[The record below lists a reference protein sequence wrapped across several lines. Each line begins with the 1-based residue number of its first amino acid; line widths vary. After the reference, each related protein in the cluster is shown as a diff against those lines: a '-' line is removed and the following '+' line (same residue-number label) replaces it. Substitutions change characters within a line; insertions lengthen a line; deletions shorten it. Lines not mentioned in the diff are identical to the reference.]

1 MLQHHSWRY
10 KLLTLVFV
18 FPFLA
23 FAQENIEGNKNQ
35 ADTTGN
41 GAARAAFGL
50 MNSAVQ
56 STQDKIESSVADS
69 TKSDSLISPSAL
81 KNLVNYYAEDSMQ
94 ISVQLNK
101 AYLYNAAHID
111 YGDVTL
117 DAGYI
122 ELDWAK
128 NEVYAHGI
136 LDSTGKMSQQPVFKQ
151 GEDTYETDEIRY
163 NFSSN
168 KAIIKTVIT
177 REGESYLHG
186 EVIKRQDESTFYIQG
201 TAFTTCNKRHPD
213 FFVATKKAKV
223 IVGKKIITGPANLVI
238 ADIPTPIILP
248 FGFFPA
254 QDKRSSGFIIP
265 TFNQHIGKGLGLVN
279 GGYYFSLSDYYDLTL
294 TGEVYSRGGFGLQGR
309 STYKKRYK
317 YSGNIIA
324 RYNHT
329 IIGDPRYDDYSSEYI
344 NSKDFKFHWDHQQ
357 DAKARPD
364 LRFGASVDL
373 TNPTFN
379 KYNTVNSGEY
389 LQNTTTSSISLD
401 KRWLGT
407 PFSMAA
413 SANHSQNN
421 ISKNFTLSLPKVA
434 FTMSRINPFE
444 RRNGVG
450 KKRWYEKIG
459 TNYTGATEAQLR
471 GNYDSLSNGSEQFN
485 NILRTGMQH
494 NVGVSTSERVFTYF
508 SINPSV
514 QYTSKWYRSKLDYQY
529 NDDNQLLVD
538 TISGFAL
545 TNEFSASVD
554 LSTKLYGTFNYRK
567 GKIKAIRHMMTP
579 TIGMS
584 YRPDYSD
591 DFWGSYQHL
600 TDTSGKEVVI
610 SRFNGYL
617 YGGNSAGKSGLIT
630 MSLGNNLEMKVRSD
644 KDSTGE
650 RKVKILD
657 RLNFNTNYNMAAT
670 EFNWSNLG
678 VVAQSSVLK
687 NKVQLSYQG
696 VFDFYGYDPT
706 LKKRVNKSAYEVNNK
721 IVRNTS
727 STFSVNM
734 KWQGNLGV
742 ERKKKENKSVLGI
755 EDGDINYYSVTEL
768 MDFSMPWNFS
778 INYNYQLSKSTLD
791 AVVTTHAI
799 GFNAGFDPTPN
810 WHILVNSGFDIVE
823 KEITY
828 TQLNIVRD
836 LHCWELRLM
845 WVPFGFNQ
853 SYMVG
858 INIKASSFKDAKLER
873 RRNQGDF

>member
-1 MLQHHSWRY
+1 MLQHNSWRY

-23 FAQENIEGNKNQ
+23 FGQQNTEVNKNQ
-35 ADTTGN
+35 ADTTEN
-41 GAARAAFGL
+41 GAARAAFNL
-50 MNSAVQ
+50 MNTAVTG
-56 STQDKIESSVADS
+56 TQDKIEASVADS
-69 TKSDSLISPSAL
+69 TQPDSTISESAL
-81 KNLVNYYAEDSMQ
+81 KNLVNYFAEDSMQ
-94 ISVQLNK
+94 ISVQQNK

-128 NEVYAHGI
+128 NEVYARGVP
-136 LDSTGKMSQQPVFKQ
+136 DSTGKITQQPIFKQ
-151 GEDTYETDEIRY
+151 GADTYETDEIRY

-186 EVIKRQDESTFYIQG
+186 EIIKRQDENVFYIQG

-213 FFVATKKAKV
+213 FYIATRKAKV
-223 IVGKKIITGPANLVI
+223 LVGDRIITGPANLVV

-265 TFNQHIGKGLGLVN
+265 TYNQHIGKGLGLVN
-279 GGYYFSLSDYYDLTL
+279 GGYYFSLSDYYDLKL
-294 TGEVYSRGGFGLQGR
+294 TGEVYSRGGWGVLAQSDYR
-309 STYKKRYK
+309 KRYK
-317 YSGNIIA
+317 YSGTLLF

-329 IIGDPRYDDYSSEYI
+329 KIGDPRYDEYVGGFTD
-344 NSKDFKFHWDHQQ
+344 SKDFKFQWSHAQ
-357 DAKARPD
+357 DPKARPD
-364 LRFGASVDL
+364 LRFSARVDL

-379 KYNTVNSGEY
+379 KYNTVNPNDF
-389 LQNTTTSSISLD
+389 LQNTTTSSVSLD

-407 PFSMAA
+407 PFSLAA

-421 ISKNFTLSLPKVA
+421 IDKNFSLALPKIA

-444 RRNGVG
+444 RKNGVG

-459 TNYTGATEAQLR
+459 TNYSAATEAQFK
-471 GNYDSLSNGSEQFN
+471 GNYDSISDGVQQFN
-485 NILRTGMQH
+485 DVLRTGMQH
-494 NVGVSTSERVFTYF
+494 NVGVSTSERVLTYF

-514 QYTSKWYRSKLDYQY
+514 QYTSKWYPSRLNYQY
-529 NDDNQLLVD
+529 NDSNQLLVD
-538 TISGFAL
+538 TLSGFSM
-545 TNEFSASVD
+545 TNEFNASID

-579 TIGMS
+579 SIGMS

-591 DFWGSYQHL
+591 EFWGSYQHL
-600 TDTSGKEVVI
+600 TDTAGVEHII
-610 SRFNGYL
+610 SRYNGYL
-617 YGGNSAGKSGLIT
+617 YGGNSAGKSGLIN

-657 RLNFNTNYNMAAT
+657 RLNFNTSYNMAAT
-670 EFNWSNLG
+670 QFNWSNLG
-678 VVAQSSVLK
+678 LVAQSSVLK
-687 NKVQLSYQG
+687 NKVQFTYQG
-696 VFDFYGYDPT
+696 VFDFYGYDPV
-706 LKKRVNKSAYEVNNK
+706 LKKRVNKSAKEVNDK
-721 IVRNTS
+721 LMRNTS

-734 KWQGNLGV
+734 KWQGNLGA
-742 ERKKKENKSVLGI
+742 ERKKKENKSALGL

-768 MDFSMPWNFS
+768 MDFSMPWNVS
-778 INYNYQLSKSTLD
+778 VNYNYQLSKNTLD

-799 GFNAGFDPTPN
+799 GFNGGFDPTPN
-810 WHILVNSGFDIVE
+810 WHVLLSSGFDIVR

-828 TQLNIVRD
+828 TQINLVRD

-845 WVPFGFNQ
+845 WVPFGFNK
-853 SYMVG
+853 SYMIG